1 MPHFT
6 DFSTFPIRDHFS
18 KYYKTKISILFWNF
32 SPHLKIPIRIT
43 LRQKQKSK
51 KAAFVTGFDDG
62 VMRK

>member
-43 LRQKQKSK
+43 LSFIYPPVANFKNLLP
-51 KAAFVTGFDDG
+51 GFG
-62 VMRK
+62 ALML